1 MNDFVSKV
9 MKTIASIQQH
19 IEKNGTGDVVEKQCQ
34 DHSSCQEIVEYL
46 NNIDEANVEL
56 EIQAKL
62 VEK

>member
-46 NNIDEANVEL
+46 NNIDKPSS
-56 EIQAKL
+56 I
-62 VEK
+62 

>member
-34 DHSSCQEIVEYL
+34 DHSSCQEIVEFLY
-46 NNIDEANVEL
+46 D
-56 EIQAKL
+56 K
-62 VEK
+62 EKREGSQKEDSKRKI